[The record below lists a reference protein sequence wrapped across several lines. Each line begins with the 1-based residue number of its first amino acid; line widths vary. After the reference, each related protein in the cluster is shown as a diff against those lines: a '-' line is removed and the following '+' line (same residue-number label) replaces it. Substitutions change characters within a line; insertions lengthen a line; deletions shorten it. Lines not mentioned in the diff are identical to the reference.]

1 MAEAYNCEK
10 KNYTKGSI
18 IIIQGSSQKE
28 INILNQGIIEVKRCS
43 DNIAGLSE
51 KEIINK
57 SKRISVINSPSIF
70 GIENLINNENHK
82 NSFVALEDCVV
93 TKYTIPSNDF
103 IKFFKVN
110 IPIAMNILL
119 TMKDMAIKHILNIK
133 KYLKLITQVEKIN
146 DNFAIVYEFAIQNR
160 NGIYQKFLTNGGV
173 IPPKFDP
180 TFLTEDYSTILG
192 VTYGDPKYDLGVKFG
207 IKKLEFYHNLL
218 KSKPDSFIS
227 LINANIEI
235 FSYIY
240 HDLSNVINEVN
251 KELEYFST
259 QLEEK
264 LNNFFN
270 KEDSP
275 FNNIVKVSDKIKM
288 NEYLGENITKTI
300 VSICRN
306 IDNEYKQLSGK
317 EHIEVFPKYDKLSK
331 SIGNTNNTVVETKN
345 IHKEEKYKKMFK
357 DSTKI
362 ILNFSTLSNEKKD
375 IILKNITDMK
385 NINMEDPTD
394 KTSRQIIRKL
404 HEDFFELYLNI
415 FLKIMEHHTDIPDAV
430 KMFLYYG
437 FIDEK
442 KLQEEQIEFLFNSLD
457 LLIKP
462 SNLNY
467 PIISL
472 FDYLKLI
479 YENKEAPSLTETGE
493 IFQKLVKKVFSKNEK
508 VIEDTPRGRVDFE
521 IMNMVKSAL
530 RITSDNP
537 RAYIPYLTESSF
549 KGSFSKIFMS
559 PKKLETFIYKI
570 NSLDYTLFFRE
581 LTWRITAKSELIMKE
596 IKPYFILAPNSGVR
610 VQMWQ
615 DLINNI
621 RSSKGR
627 FIVPVIFNGDLN
639 RSLITACAHFRWEL
653 NKTIAGSNWMDPGEG
668 GLVGNYYD
676 YMQYYDKYKDLS
688 LEAKEIIKSI
698 FSRIKMDRDRFA
710 YDYFEWIEYESK
722 GVPKLN
728 RVVRQ
733 LFYRYIPFPKEIR
746 ENLAKLPLFTELDTK
761 FNNIRN
767 REYRSLEAKYHKYME
782 NGVLPEDLQAYL
794 DMMKR

>member
-1 MAEAYNCEK
+1 MAEGFTSEK
-10 KNYTKGSI
+10 KNYPKGSV

-28 INILNQGIIEVKRCS
+28 INLLNEGLIEVKRYS

-51 KEIINK
+51 KEILNK
-57 SKRISVINSPSIF
+57 SKRIAVINPPAIF
-70 GIENLINNENHK
+70 GIENLINNQDHK
-82 NSFVALEDCVV
+82 NSFVALEDCIV
-93 TKYTIPSNDF
+93 TKYIIPSNDF

-119 TMKDMAIKHILNIK
+119 TMKDMAIKGILNLK
-133 KYLKLITQVEKIN
+133 KYVKLMAEIEKFS
-146 DNFAIVYEFAIQNR
+146 DNFEIIYDFIIQNK
-160 NGIYQKFLTNGGV
+160 NNSKYQRFLTNGGV
-173 IPPKFDP
+173 IPPKFEP
-180 TFLTEDYSTILG
+180 SFLTDDYSTILG
-192 VTYGDPKYDLGVKFG
+192 VTYGDPKYDPAAKFG

-218 KSKPDSFIS
+218 KSKPDAFIS

-240 HDLSNVINEVN
+240 HELSNVINEIN
-251 KELEYFST
+251 KEIEYFST
-259 QLEEK
+259 KLEEK
-264 LNNFFN
+264 LNIFFN

-275 FNNIVKVSDKIKM
+275 FNNLVKIADKIKM
-288 NEYLGENITKTI
+288 NEDLGENIARTI
-300 VSICRN
+300 VTICRN
-306 IDNEYKQLSGK
+306 IDNNYKQLSGK
-317 EHIEVFPKYDKLSK
+317 EHIEVFQKYDKLSK
-331 SIGNTNNTVVETKN
+331 SISNNTIQTPVQNVN
-345 IHKEEKYKKMFK
+345 REEKYKKMFK

-362 ILNFSTLSNEKKD
+362 ILNFSTLSDEKKEA
-375 IILKNITDMK
+375 ILKNINDMK

-415 FLKIMEHHTDIPDAV
+415 FLKIMEHHTDIPDPV

-442 KLQEEQIEFLFNSLD
+442 KVQDEQIEFLYNSLS
-457 LLIKP
+457 LLMRP
-462 SNLNY
+462 QNLNY

-479 YENKEAPSLTETGE
+479 YEGKESPSLTETGE
-493 IFQKLVKKVFSKNEK
+493 IFQKLIKKVFSKNEK
-508 VIEDTPRGRVDFE
+508 VIEDTPIGRTEFE

-537 RAYIPYLTESSF
+537 RAYIPYLIEQSF
-549 KGSFSKIFMS
+549 KGSLSKIFNS

-581 LTWRITAKSELIMKE
+581 LTWKITGKSELIMKE
-596 IKPYFILAPNSGVR
+596 IKPYFILVPNSGVR

-615 DLINNI
+615 DLVNNI

-627 FIVPVIFNGDLN
+627 FIVPIIFNGDLN

-653 NKTIAGSNWMDPGEG
+653 NKTIAGGNWMDPVEG

-676 YMQYYDKYKDLS
+676 YMQYYEKYKDLS
-688 LEAKEIIKSI
+688 LEVKEIIKSI
-698 FSRIKMDRDRFA
+698 FARIKMDRDRFA

-733 LFYRYIPFPKEIR
+733 MFYRYIPFPKEIR
-746 ENLAKLPLFTELDTK
+746 ENLAKLPLFTELDNK